1 MTDELHFG
9 AGPAAAA
16 GCVPDTA
23 GFPGYGCGPGRGTA
37 AEGAGS
43 CALGASEGPRV
54 AVMVRRM
61 RAALAWIAPVAAGL
75 LAVAPVAGS
84 LAGCGGGVLTP
95 DVVLVNGG
103 EPPNPLVPTGTND
116 SNGGR
121 IIDRLFAGLMSY
133 DATGKPSPEVA
144 QSIETTDNVNYRI
157 ILKPGWKFTDGSPVT
172 AHSFVDAWNYG
183 ALSTNAQLQQNFFSP
198 IDGFDEVA
206 GATNGKRTTM
216 SGLQVVNDLEFTVRL
231 KAPTIDFTLRLGHSS
246 FYPLP
251 EAAFR
256 DMAAF
261 GRNPIGNGPYKLD
274 NGDAWEHNV
283 KIDLVPNPDY
293 RGNRKPH
300 NKGLRFEFYAN
311 LDTAYSD
318 LLSGNLDVL
327 DTIPSSALT
336 IYKRELGDN
345 ATSGPAA
352 INQSLDTPMRLPH
365 FGGEE
370 GRLRRLALSA
380 AINRPQICQQ
390 IFNGTRSPARDFT
403 ARSLPGFDP
412 NIPGN
417 DVLDFNP
424 ERARQ
429 LWAQA
434 NAIAPWSGRYA
445 IAYNADSGHQEW
457 VDAVANSI
465 KNVLGIDAVGAPQ
478 PTFAGFRTQITNR
491 TIDTAF
497 RAAWQGDYPSMV
509 EFLAPLYATG
519 AGSNDVG
526 YSSRAFDAALATAE
540 AAPNLQEADT
550 LANVAQRILLH
561 DMPAVPLW
569 DNIAVVGW
577 STEVSNVTVTWNGLP
592 DYENIVKA

>member
-1 MTDELHFG
+1 M
-9 AGPAAAA
+9 AG
-16 GCVPDTA
+16 
-23 GFPGYGCGPGRGTA
+23 
-37 AEGAGS
+37 
-43 CALGASEGPRV
+43 
-54 AVMVRRM
+54 
-61 RAALAWIAPVAAGL
+61 
-75 LAVAPVAGS
+75 
-84 LAGCGGGVLTP
+84 
-95 DVVLVNGG
+95 
-103 EPPNPLVPTGTND
+103 
-116 SNGGR
+116 
-121 IIDRLFAGLMSY
+121 
-133 DATGKPSPEVA
+133 
-144 QSIETTDNVNYRI
+144 
-157 ILKPGWKFTDGSPVT
+157 
-172 AHSFVDAWNYG
+172 
-183 ALSTNAQLQQNFFSP
+183 
-198 IDGFDEVA
+198 
-206 GATNGKRTTM
+206 
-216 SGLQVVNDLEFTVRL
+216 
-231 KAPTIDFTLRLGHSS
+231 
-246 FYPLP
+246 
-251 EAAFR
+251 
-256 DMAAF
+256 F
-261 GRNPIGNGPYKLD
+261 GRNPIGNGPYQLGSGPD
-274 NGDAWEHNV
+274 GPAWEHNV
-283 KIDLVPNPDY
+283 KIDMVPNPGY
-293 RGNRKPH
+293 HGNRKPH

-311 LDTAYSD
+311 LDTAYAD

-336 IYKRELGDN
+336 IYKRDLGDN

-352 INQSLDTPMRLPH
+352 INASLDTPLRLPH

-403 ARSLPGFDP
+403 ARSLLGFDP

-417 DVLDFNP
+417 DVLNFNP

-434 NAIAPWSGRYA
+434 NAISPWSGRYA

-465 KNVLGIDAVGAPQ
+465 KNVLRIDAAGAPQ

-526 YSSRAFDAALATAE
+526 YSSREFDAALATAE
-540 AAPNLQEADT
+540 AAPNLPAATT
-550 LANVAQRILLH
+550 LANLAQRILLR

-577 STEVSNVTVTWNGLP
+577 STLVSHVTVTWNGLP

>member
-1 MTDELHFG
+1 M
-9 AGPAAAA
+9 
-16 GCVPDTA
+16 
-23 GFPGYGCGPGRGTA
+23 
-37 AEGAGS
+37 
-43 CALGASEGPRV
+43 
-54 AVMVRRM
+54 RRM
-61 RAALAWIAPVAAGL
+61 RAPHGLIAVAAVWL
-75 LAVAPVAGS
+75 LAAAS
-84 LAGCGGGVLTP
+84 LTGCGGGALTP
-95 DVVLVNGG
+95 ESVVVNGG
-103 EPPNPLVPTGTND
+103 EPPNPLIPTGTND
-116 SNGGR
+116 SLGGR
-121 IIDRLFAGLMSY
+121 ILDRLFAGLVSY
-133 DATGKPSPEVA
+133 DAAGKPSPEVA
-144 QSIETTDNVNYRI
+144 QSVETTDNINYRI

-183 ALSTNAQLQQNFFSP
+183 ALSTNAQLQQSFFSP
-198 IDGFDEVA
+198 IAGYDEVA
-206 GATNGKRTTM
+206 GLTGDGKPARTTM
-216 SGLQVVNDLEFTVRL
+216 SGLHVVNDLEFNVRL
-231 KAPTIDFTLRLGHSS
+231 KAPTVDFTLRLGHNA

-251 EAAFR
+251 DMAFR

-261 GRNPIGNGPYKLD
+261 GRNPVGNGPYELAD
-274 NGDAWEHNV
+274 GPDGPAWEHNV
-283 KIDLVPNPDY
+283 KIDLKPNPDY
-293 RGNRKPH
+293 HGNRKPH
-300 NKGLRFEFYAN
+300 NKGLKFEFYAN
-311 LDTAYSD
+311 LDTAYAD

-336 IYKRELGDN
+336 IYKRDLGGN
-345 ATSGPAA
+345 AASGPVAVS
-352 INQSLDTPMRLPH
+352 QSLDTPLRLPH

-370 GRLRRLALSA
+370 GRLRRSALSA

-403 ARSLPGFDP
+403 ASSLPGFDR

-417 DVLDFNP
+417 DALDFNP

-434 NAIAPWSGRYA
+434 NAISPWSGRYS

-457 VDAVANSI
+457 VDAVANSL
-465 KNVLGIDAVGAPQ
+465 KNVLGIDAVGAPH

-497 RAAWQGDYPSMV
+497 RAGWIGDYPSMI

-526 YSSRAFDAALATAE
+526 YSSREFDAGLAAAE
-540 AAPNLQEADT
+540 AASNLQKADV
-550 LANVAQRILLH
+550 LVNVAQRILLR

-569 DNIAVVGW
+569 YYIAVVGW
-577 STEVSNVTVTWNGLP
+577 SPQVSGVKLTWNGLP

>member
-1 MTDELHFG
+1 M
-9 AGPAAAA
+9 
-16 GCVPDTA
+16 
-23 GFPGYGCGPGRGTA
+23 
-37 AEGAGS
+37 
-43 CALGASEGPRV
+43 
-54 AVMVRRM
+54 RRM
-61 RAALAWIAPVAAGL
+61 RAGLAALAAGL
-75 LAVAPVAGS
+75 LAVAP
-84 LAGCGGGVLTP
+84 LAGCGGGVLSP
-95 DVVLVNGG
+95 DVVMVNGG
-103 EPPNPLVPTGTND
+103 EPPNPLIPTGTND
-116 SNGGR
+116 SLGGR
-121 IIDRLFAGLMSY
+121 ILDRLFAGLVSY
-133 DATGKPSPEVA
+133 DAAGKPTPEVA
-144 QSIETTDNVNYRI
+144 RSIETTDNVSYRI
-157 ILKPGWKFTDGSPVT
+157 TLKPGWKFTDGSPVT
-172 AHSFVDAWNYG
+172 AHSFVDSWNYG
-183 ALSTNAQLQQNFFSP
+183 ALSTNAQLQQDFFSP
-198 IDGFDEVA
+198 IDGFDDLA
-206 GATNGKRTTM
+206 GTPGDGKPTTM
-216 SGLQVVNDLEFTVRL
+216 SGLRVVNDLEFTVRL
-231 KAPTIDFTLRLGHSS
+231 KAPTVDFTLRLGHSA

-251 EAAFR
+251 DLAFR
-256 DMAAF
+256 DMASY
-261 GRNPIGNGPYKLD
+261 GQHPVGNGPYQLAD
-274 NGDAWEHNV
+274 SPDGPAWEHNV
-283 KIDLVPNPDY
+283 RIDVKPNPDY
-293 RGNRKPH
+293 RGNRKPR

-311 LDTAYSD
+311 LDTAYAD

-336 IYKRELGDN
+336 IYKRDLGGN
-345 ATSGPAA
+345 AVSGPVAVS
-352 INQSLDTPMRLPH
+352 QSLDTPLRLTH

-417 DVLDFNP
+417 DALDFNP

-434 NAIAPWSGRYA
+434 NAISAWGGRYA

-465 KNVLGIDAVGAPQ
+465 KNVLGIDAAGAPQ

-497 RAAWQGDYPSMV
+497 RAGWIGDYPSMI

-526 YSSRAFDAALATAE
+526 YSSREFDAALAAAE
-540 AAPNLQEADT
+540 AAPSLHEADL
-550 LANVAQRILLH
+550 LANLAQRILLR

-569 DNIAVVGW
+569 YYISVVGW
-577 STEVSNVTVTWNGLP
+577 SSHVSNVTVTWNGMP
-592 DYENIVKA
+592 DYENIAKA

>member
-1 MTDELHFG
+1 L
-9 AGPAAAA
+9 
-16 GCVPDTA
+16 
-23 GFPGYGCGPGRGTA
+23 
-37 AEGAGS
+37 
-43 CALGASEGPRV
+43 
-54 AVMVRRM
+54 
-61 RAALAWIAPVAAGL
+61 I
-75 LAVAPVAGS
+75 
-84 LAGCGGGVLTP
+84 
-95 DVVLVNGG
+95 
-103 EPPNPLVPTGTND
+103 PTGTND
-116 SNGGR
+116 SLGGR

-133 DATGKPSPEVA
+133 DAAGNPSPEVA
-144 QSIETTDNVNYRI
+144 QSVATTDNVNYRI

-183 ALSTNAQLQQNFFSP
+183 ALSTNAQLQQSFFSP
-198 IDGFDEVA
+198 IDGFDAVA
-206 GATNGKRTTM
+206 GLTGDGKPAATTM
-216 SGLQVVNDLEFTVRL
+216 SGLRVVSDLEFTVRL
-231 KAPTIDFTLRLGHSS
+231 KAPTIDFKLRLGHSA

-251 EAAFR
+251 QAAFR
-256 DMAAF
+256 DMSAF
-261 GRNPIGNGPYKLD
+261 GQHPVGNGPYKLAD
-274 NGDAWEHNV
+274 TPDGPAWEHNV
-283 KIDLVPNPDY
+283 RIDLRPNPDY
-293 RGNRKPH
+293 RGNRRPR

-311 LDTAYSD
+311 LDTAYAD

-336 IYKRELGDN
+336 IYQRDLGGN
-345 ATSGPAA
+345 AASGPVAVS
-352 INQSLDTPMRLPH
+352 QSLDTPLRLPH

-390 IFNGTRSPARDFT
+390 IFNNTRSPARDFT
-403 ARSLPGFDP
+403 ASSLPGFDP
-412 NIPGN
+412 NIPGS
-417 DVLDFNP
+417 DALEFNP

-434 NAIAPWSGRYA
+434 NAISPWSGRYA

-465 KNVLGIDAVGAPQ
+465 KNVLGIDAAGAPH

-497 RAAWQGDYPSMV
+497 RAGWIGDYPSMI

-526 YSSRAFDAALATAE
+526 YSSRQFDAGLAAAE
-540 AAPNLQEADT
+540 AAPDLRQADV
-550 LANVAQRILLH
+550 LVNVAQRILLH

-569 DNIAVVGW
+569 YYIAVLGW
-577 STEVSNVTVTWNGLP
+577 SPEVSAVKVTWNGLP
-592 DYENIVKA
+592 DYENLVKA